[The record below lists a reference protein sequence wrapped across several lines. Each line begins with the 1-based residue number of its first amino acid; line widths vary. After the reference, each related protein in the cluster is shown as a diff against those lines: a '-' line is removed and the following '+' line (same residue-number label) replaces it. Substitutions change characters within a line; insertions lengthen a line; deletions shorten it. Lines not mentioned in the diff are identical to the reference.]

1 MKQVRKVRIINSDT
15 DMCLAR
21 EALLA
26 DTFGR
31 RLRGL
36 LGKRSLE
43 HGLEGL
49 VLSPCSAVH
58 MFGMLF
64 PLDLLFV
71 SKTGEVLQALS
82 SFRPWRFSP
91 SVRGAHFVVELPA
104 GMIVATRTKQGHRL
118 LLENNPGT

>member
-1 MKQVRKVRIINSDT
+1 MKLSLCITNEDT
-15 DMCLAR
+15 GLTLAR

-43 HGLEGL
+43 HGRDGL

-58 MFGMLF
+58 TLGMLF

-71 SKTGEVLQALS
+71 GSTGEILRAVS
-82 SFRPWRFSP
+82 SFPPWRFSP
-91 SVRGAHFVVELPA
+91 MVRAARYVVELPA
-104 GMIVATRTKQGHRL
+104 GMIAASGTKEGHHLTLVKNR
-118 LLENNPGT
+118 

>member
-1 MKQVRKVRIINSDT
+1 MKLSLCITNDDT
-15 DMCLAR
+15 GLILAR

-36 LGKRSLE
+36 LGIRSLE
-43 HGLEGL
+43 HGRDGL

-58 MFGMLF
+58 LFGMLF

-71 SKTGEVLQALS
+71 SKTGEVLRALS

-91 SVRGAHFVVELPA
+91 SVPGAQFVVELPA
-104 GMIVATRTKQGHRL
+104 GMIAATRTKQGHRL
-118 LLENNPGT
+118 LLENNPCT